1 MLAAIEFCCQVCMQV
16 FGVAR
21 ICLCTGQHGALLL
34 RVDNA
39 GMLKLSVMHWHGVE
53 AKKTCLLVKLC
64 R

>member
-34 RVDNA
+34 RVGNA
-39 GMLKLSVMHWHGVE
+39 GMLKLSVMHWRGVE
-53 AKKTCLLVKLC
+53 AKKLVYL
-64 R
+64 